1 VHKYAEQRGITMAI
15 EMVSLSCPNCGASLQ
30 VSSDRESFF
39 CEYCGQKIYV
49 SDSNHQKYT
58 YRKIDDARIREA
70 EAKEAIRIKELELE
84 LEKLKSKERNDK
96 AGWKA
101 GLIFHLIF
109 WPFAAFIVW
118 LALSQA

>member
-1 VHKYAEQRGITMAI
+1 MAV
-15 EMVSLSCPNCGASLQ
+15 EMISLSCPNCGANLQ
-30 VSSDRESFF
+30 VASDRESFF

-109 WPFAAFIVW
+109 WPSAAFIIW
-118 LALSQA
+118 LVLTLA

>member
-1 VHKYAEQRGITMAI
+1 MAI
-15 EMVSLSCPNCGASLQ
+15 QMISLSCPDCGANLQ
-30 VSSDRESFF
+30 VASDRESFF

-101 GLIFHLIF
+101 SLIFHLIF
-109 WPFAAFIVW
+109 
-118 LALSQA
+118 